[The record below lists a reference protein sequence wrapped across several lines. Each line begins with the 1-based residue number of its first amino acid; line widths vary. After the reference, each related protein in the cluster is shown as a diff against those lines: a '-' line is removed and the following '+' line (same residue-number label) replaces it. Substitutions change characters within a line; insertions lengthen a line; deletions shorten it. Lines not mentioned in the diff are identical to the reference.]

1 MTTLSHSPHAHA
13 QTSVSQVMGTVMLA
27 LTPATLFGF
36 WLYGWPA
43 INLWVVSLSVAALA
57 EAISLKIMR
66 RPVRAGLFDGSALL
80 TAWLLALSLPA
91 WAPWWLAAV
100 GSLFAIVVA
109 KQVFGGLGQ
118 NLFNPAMAARV
129 MLLISFPLEMT
140 AWMAPLPMT
149 SAAAPGFLQGLAITF
164 AGLAPADGVS
174 SATLLGH
181 VKTELGRDLSLSQA
195 LTGFYDPAAFALGQ
209 RAGSLGETSAV
220 LLLIGGLILIARR
233 VITWHIPLAML
244 AGVALPALLFNL
256 FAPESYPG
264 MAFHLLSG
272 GLILVAFFIAT
283 DPVTSPNSASG
294 QLVFGFACGLLTW
307 IIRTWG
313 GYPEG
318 VAFAVMLMNA
328 ATPVIDRYFK
338 PRIYG
343 RDRKG
348 VALNPGVGANKFARV
363 AVRIYSHLP
372 GGSRK

>member
-1 MTTLSHSPHAHA
+1 MTPIAHSPHAHA
-13 QTSVSQVMGTVMLA
+13 PTSVSQVMATVMLA

-43 INLWVVSLSVAALA
+43 INVWLVSLAVAALA
-57 EAISLKIMR
+57 EAATLKIMGQ
-66 RPVRAGLFDGSALL
+66 PVRSALFDGSALL
-80 TAWLLALSLPA
+80 TAWLLALSLPP

-100 GSLFAIVVA
+100 GSLFAIVIA

-140 AWMAPLPMT
+140 SWVAPMPIS
-149 SAAAPGFLQGLAITF
+149 SAIAPGFLDGLAITF
-164 AGLAPADGVS
+164 AGIAPADGVS
-174 SATLLGH
+174 SATLLGQ
-181 VKTELGRDLSLSQA
+181 VKTDLGRGLGLDSILASV
-195 LTGFYDPAAFALGQ
+195 YHPAAMTWGE
-209 RAGSLGETSAV
+209 RPGSLGETSAV
-220 LLLIGGLILIARR
+220 LLLAGGLVLIARR
-233 VITWHIPLAML
+233 IITWHIPLAML
-244 AGVALPALLFNL
+244 AGVALPALLANGI
-256 FAPESYPG
+256 APDHYPG
-264 MAFHLLSG
+264 LAYHLLSG
-272 GLILVAFFIAT
+272 GLILGAFFIAT
-283 DPVTSPNSASG
+283 DPVSSPNSVSG

-328 ATPVIDRYFK
+328 GTPVIDRYFK

-348 VALNPGVGANKFARV
+348 VALTPAPSPPTPLPLASEGSIERRQVG
-363 AVRIYSHLP
+363 
-372 GGSRK
+372 G

>member
-1 MTTLSHSPHAHA
+1 MNKVLVHSPHAHA
-13 QTSVSQVMGTVMLA
+13 QTSVNQVMATVMLA

-43 INLWVVSLSVAALA
+43 INLWLVSLTVAVLA
-57 EAISLKIMR
+57 EAISLKLMGK
-66 RPVRAGLFDGSALL
+66 PVRATLMDGSGLL

-100 GSLFAIVVA
+100 GSVFAIVVA
-109 KQVFGGLGQ
+109 KQIFGGLGQ

-140 AWMAPLPMT
+140 AWVAPMPIS
-149 SAAAPGFLQGLAITF
+149 SALAPNFMQGLAITF

-181 VKTELGRDLSLSQA
+181 VKTELGRDIGLEQA
-195 LTGFYDPAAFALGQ
+195 LNGYFDPAAFALGQ
-209 RAGSLGETSAV
+209 RAGSLGETSA
-220 LLLIGGLILIARR
+220 LLLLAGGLILIARR

-244 AGVALPALLFNL
+244 AGVALPALLAHL
-256 FAPESYPG
+256 LAPEAYPG
-264 MAFHLLSG
+264 IAFHLLSG
-272 GLILVAFFIAT
+272 SLILCAFFIAT

-294 QLVFGFACGLLTW
+294 QLVFGFGCGLLTW
-307 IIRTWG
+307 LIRTWG

-348 VALNPGVGANKFARV
+348 IALNPAKE
-363 AVRIYSHLP
+363 S
-372 GGSRK
+372 GS

>member
-1 MTTLSHSPHAHA
+1 MTPIVHSPHAHA
-13 QTSVSQVMGTVMLA
+13 ATSVSQVMATVMLA

-43 INLWVVSLSVAALA
+43 INLWVVSLAVAVLA
-57 EAISLKIMR
+57 EAATLKIMA
-66 RPVRAGLFDGSALL
+66 RPVRGALFDGSALL
-80 TAWLLALSLPA
+80 TAWLLALSLPP
-91 WAPWWLAAV
+91 WAPWWLAAL
-100 GSLFAIVVA
+100 GSLFAIVIA

-140 AWMAPLPMT
+140 TWLAPMPIT
-149 SAAAPGFLQGLAITF
+149 SAAAPGYLQGLAITF
-164 AGLAPADGVS
+164 AGVTPADAVS

-181 VKTELGRDLSLSQA
+181 VKTDLGR
-195 LTGFYDPAAFALGQ
+195 GFGLDQILAGIWQPLDMLWGQ
-209 RAGSLGETSAV
+209 RGGSLGETSAV
-220 LLLIGGLILIARR
+220 LLLAGGLILIARR

-244 AGVALPALLFNL
+244 AGVALPALLAHL
-256 FAPESYPG
+256 IAPGHTPG
-264 MAFHLLSG
+264 LAYHLLSG
-272 GLILVAFFIAT
+272 GLILGAFFIAT
-283 DPVTSPNSASG
+283 DPVSSPNSTGG
-294 QLVFGFACGLLTW
+294 QLLFGFACGLLTW

-328 ATPVIDRYFK
+328 ANPVIDRYFK

-348 VALNPGVGANKFARV
+348 AALVPAKEGAK
-363 AVRIYSHLP
+363 
-372 GGSRK
+372 